1 MSALLTELAD
11 RAGSARLLRDRMKF
25 DWSHDLLYD
34 VSQEDFV
41 SFTTK
46 FATLSESHFQ
56 YGGCSQVVK
65 TVDCDST
72 IAGSIPVVRPTF
84 FDHEPQNDHPDWSF
98 ECGLMIKIDS

>member
-1 MSALLTELAD
+1 MTQSIMTSRFAQP
-11 RAGSARLLRDRMKF
+11 AGSARLLRDIMKF

-72 IAGSIPVVRPTF
+72 IAGSIPVVRPLF
-84 FDHEPQNDHPDWSF
+84 F
-98 ECGLMIKIDS
+98 